1 MATQIKFDERNYR
14 KHSKKNKAIIKKS
27 LSELGAGRSILLD
40 NEDSLIAGNG
50 VYEQAQALGI
60 PVRVIETDGSE
71 LIAVKRTDLATGD
84 EKRRKLALADNVASD
99 LSEFDVPLL
108 QTDWSIEALGEWGVE
123 LPEIEEAEPKD
134 AQEDNFNPDE
144 EKIET
149 VCKEGDLWQLGNHRL
164 MCGDSTKP
172 EDVQRLM
179 QGELADLW
187 LTDPPYNVDYS
198 AKVEMLNEY
207 MKKIGEY
214 KLGGVDKPIENDVMP
229 SAKFFAFLVDAF
241 SAAFGSMK
249 KGCAFYVWFSS
260 REHVNFETALGEV
273 GLQVRQ
279 EIIWNKKEAVLSRQ
293 DYQWKHE
300 PCLYGWKEGAAH
312 YFVDLRNQRTVIEDE
327 EEIDL
332 NKMKKDELKDLCQRL
347 LERPKEETVIMEGNL
362 QRNHLHPTM
371 KPVRLFGRLVR
382 NSSRKGEIVLDT
394 FGGSGSTL
402 IACEQLNRKC
412 FMMELDPHYCDV
424 IIARWEKFTGQKAI
438 KL

>member
-164 MCGDSTKP
+164 MCGDSTSR
-172 EDVQRLM
+172 EDVARLM
-179 QGELADLW
+179 DGKKADMCF
-187 LTDPPYNVDYS
+187 TDPPYGMKYTRHIPKEEQRFDMLENDDTILDFFPCVEKFSDGFVFICTTFKVLDQWLPLFKRYLNLSNMIIWYKGGGGLGDLKTTFAVDYEVILVS
-198 AKVEMLNEY
+198 SRKNEIY
-207 MKKIGEY
+207 GKRIGSVWECGRDSGIDY
-214 KLGGVDKPIENDVMP
+214 KHPTQKPIEL
-229 SAKFFAFLVDAF
+229 SA
-241 SAAFGSMK
+241 
-249 KGCAFYVWFSS
+249 
-260 REHVNFETALGEV
+260 TA
-273 GLQVRQ
+273 
-279 EIIWNKKEAVLSRQ
+279 I
-293 DYQWKHE
+293 
-300 PCLYGWKEGAAH
+300 
-312 YFVDLRNQRTVIEDE
+312 
-327 EEIDL
+327 
-332 NKMKKDELKDLCQRL
+332 
-347 LERPKEETVIMEGNL
+347 
-362 QRNHLHPTM
+362 NHTT
-371 KPVRLFGRLVR
+371 KA
-382 NSSRKGEIVLDT
+382 SDIVLDL

-402 IACEQLNRKC
+402 IACEQLGRKC
-412 FMMELDPHYCDV
+412 YMMELDEHYCDV